1 MKAVEPA
8 SCTEAMRSNKEASP
22 GSYGR
27 VELINLKGS
36 TVFISP
42 SGQLVSTLR
51 RDAALLQGVPLAALR
66 LKSGGK
72 ELCDD
77 DLIADVIAK
86 GVPVRTALRL
96 LGGKGGFGA
105 MLRSAGKNGVK
116 TTNFDACRDLNGRR
130 LRHVNT
136 EAKLREW
143 EALAEERKRAKYEKK
158 LQKKQAQATAAE
170 PARFDDDEY
179 EEMLETTR
187 QAVSASVASTIAA
200 ARGAASSN
208 SDGDSDKDKATSG
221 EKRAAEAPAEEAP
234 KPKAAKLFADPLAML
249 EAEGSDSDE
258 STSEEKTGE
267 KSA

>member
-1 MKAVEPA
+1 MPHKVLLISGFVGVSSHSYIAASSRPAYSTALIYLPTVPQLLALSARHTMAAGHPFSRPASAGCPDGLGVQSETASTFERQDPIMKAVEPA

-130 LRHVNT
+130 LRH
-136 EAKLREW
+136 
-143 EALAEERKRAKYEKK
+143 
-158 LQKKQAQATAAE
+158 
-170 PARFDDDEY
+170 
-179 EEMLETTR
+179 
-187 QAVSASVASTIAA
+187 
-200 ARGAASSN
+200 
-208 SDGDSDKDKATSG
+208 
-221 EKRAAEAPAEEAP
+221 
-234 KPKAAKLFADPLAML
+234 
-249 EAEGSDSDE
+249 
-258 STSEEKTGE
+258 
-267 KSA
+267 